1 MQELNQIKMK
11 LDSLAKALI
20 WVEKLYLHSIN
31 DDHHPKINKNPMTS
45 S

>member
-1 MQELNQIKMK
+1 MQELHQIKMK

-31 DDHHPKINKNPMTS
+31 DDHHPKIDKKTL
-45 S
+45 